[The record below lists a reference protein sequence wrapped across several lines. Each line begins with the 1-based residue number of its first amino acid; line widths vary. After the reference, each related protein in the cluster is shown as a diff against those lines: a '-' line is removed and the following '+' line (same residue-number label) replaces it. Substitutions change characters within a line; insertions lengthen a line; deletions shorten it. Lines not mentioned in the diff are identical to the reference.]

1 MENCIG
7 KIFQKVK
14 KQYMNIKRTGNKR
27 KSEDQ
32 SKRCVLGFITNMNT
46 KKRMEKTEGRK
57 LSDK

>member
-1 MENCIG
+1 
-7 KIFQKVK
+7 
-14 KQYMNIKRTGNKR
+14 MNIKRTGNKR